1 MIDLEEIK
9 LYLPKYL
16 SPESEQNLFE
26 NLKDFPENIDAR
38 MYSTRLWDEQIIY
51 QGDGLEGL
59 LIVNFPNMQI
69 ARAKSLVLSN
79 TCDVDLNNVR
89 VYSTSIC
96 YSPIFNLQK
105 FITRLELKKI
115 ATPEKISQFVQSM
128 KQQRISQIFYL
139 PKGGKLAS
147 DSFIF
152 FDKINSCDNT
162 SIERRELSK
171 NRLFSLSNYG
181 LYLFLFKLSIH
192 FSRIREGIDRG

>member
-16 SPESEQNLFE
+16 SAESEQNLFK
-26 NLKDFPENIDAR
+26 NLKDFPDNIDSR
-38 MYSTRLWDEQIIY
+38 MYSTMLLDDQIIY

-59 LIVNFPNMQI
+59 LIINLPDSRI
-69 ARAKSLVLSN
+69 GKAKAMVLSN
-79 TCDVDLNNVR
+79 TCDIDINNVR
-89 VYSTSIC
+89 FFTTSIC

-105 FITRLELKKI
+105 YVNKLMARKAAPAER
-115 ATPEKISQFVQSM
+115 ISQFVQSL
-128 KQQRISQIFYL
+128 KKQRISQIFYL
-139 PKGGKLAS
+139 PHGGKLDS

-152 FDKINSCDNT
+152 LDKINSCDNST
-162 SIERRELSK
+162 IDRQELGK
-171 NRLFSLSNYG
+171 IRLFSLSNYG